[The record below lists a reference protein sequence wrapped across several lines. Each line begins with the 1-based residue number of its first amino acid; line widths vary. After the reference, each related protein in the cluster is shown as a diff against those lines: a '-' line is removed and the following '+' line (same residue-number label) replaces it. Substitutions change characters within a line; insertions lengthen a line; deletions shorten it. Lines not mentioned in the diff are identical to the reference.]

1 MSSLHFWLT
10 VVTASRWLCTPL
22 WWWLW
27 RKQGGGVVA
36 ARVAIIAWFGL
47 TDYSDGHFARQH
59 GLVTEWGG
67 WLDHLADWA
76 FALSVILLGMAESR
90 FAHRPRRARRTA
102 NRAASTPPP
111 ADQPAPPP

>member
-1 MSSLHFWLT
+1 MGSLHFWLT

-47 TDYSDGHFARQH
+47 TDYCDGTFARQH

-76 FALSVILLGMAESR
+76 FALSVILLGMAESSFGGR
-90 FAHRPRRARRTA
+90 RPRTRR
-102 NRAASTPPP
+102 PKG
-111 ADQPAPPP
+111 PAP